1 MSNFQYECRH
11 VCAQSRPTLCDPK
24 DCSLPGS
31 SVHGIFQARNGWPFP
46 TPFSVSKS
54 HLVYMLDYY
63 LLFIKFNYILA
74 GNPRP
79 QASNLTPLCSN
90 YFTQSLRIMESSTR
104 KHCLEN

>member
-1 MSNFQYECRH
+1 MSAGMC
-11 VCAQSRPTLCDPK
+11 VLSRVRLFATPRI
-24 DCSLPGS
+24 
-31 SVHGIFQARNGWPFP
+31 VAYQAPLSMEFSRQEYWSGLPFP

-90 YFTQSLRIMESSTR
+90 SFTQSLRIMESSTR